1 MVNEL
6 TAAELK
12 DLLNT
17 FESDKR
23 KLSYR
28 LQQIDRTISDLQRM
42 IDRFGTGNLPEP
54 SFSEPEEQEAQTE
67 VTAEAPKAAPVAPSN
82 NEAKEELPASAP
94 KRGRRSRITQ
104 APADSTPPATLKRKS
119 PKKSKKAKGYRLS
132 EWDTALMEGLKKAKH
147 PLINQELYQLL
158 EDKNQQEQH
167 GLDEKDIRGKLNRSL
182 HKLAN
187 KREEL
192 IKVDYEGKGFAYA
205 LRRWVTPEGQ
215 LKDKFERE
223 AA

>member
-28 LQQIDRTISDLQRM
+28 LQQIDRTIADLQRM
-42 IDRFGTGNLPEP
+42 IDRFGAGNLPEP
-54 SFSEPEEQEAQTE
+54 SFAEPMQEEKQEE
-67 VTAEAPKAAPVAPSN
+67 VTPESPKEDTPTADEPV
-82 NEAKEELPASAP
+82 EVASTP
-94 KRGRRSRITQ
+94 TRTRGRRSRITQ
-104 APADSTPPATLKRKS
+104 APESTASAAIKSKTTKKR
-119 PKKSKKAKGYRLS
+119 KKAKGYRLS

-158 EDKNQQEQH
+158 EDKNQKEQH

-192 IKVDYEGKGFAYA
+192 IKVNHEGKGFAYA
-205 LRRWVTPEGQ
+205 LRRWVTPEGE
-215 LKDKFERE
+215 LKEKFERQ